1 MRKFLTII
9 AVLLVTAGFAQK
21 KVTGTVTSKTTNA
34 PLAGVAVQS
43 KTGHAI
49 TDSSGKF
56 SINVNEGDA
65 LAFSFVGMKPLS
77 IKISA
82 SSDNLAVQ
90 LEDLG
95 GDLN

>member
-1 MRKFLTII
+1 MAF
-9 AVLLVTAGFAQK
+9 LVTASFAQQK

-56 SINVNEGDA
+56 SVNVNEGDA
-65 LAFSFVGMKPLS
+65 LDIFFCRHETAKYKNICIIRQFN
-77 IKISA
+77 
-82 SSDNLAVQ
+82 SST
-90 LEDLG
+90 
-95 GDLN
+95 